1 MFARRVM
8 YTERAKKAMP
18 PQKSLRF
25 VRSGIVD
32 GCAICG
38 GWEGDCSGEGGDETV
53 CSSFGVPCAFESGTL
68 VSDLELEPQ
77 PKRETIV
84 GDNSKTGVRGC
95 VRRNSPEL
103 REQARCKE
111 DMPAQIV

>member
-1 MFARRVM
+1 MLARRVM
-8 YTERAKKAMP
+8 YTERATKAMP
-18 PQKSLRF
+18 PKKSLRF

-38 GWEGDCSGEGGDETV
+38 GWDGGGGGESGDEPI
-53 CSSFGVPCAFESGTL
+53 CSSFGVSCAFESGTL

-84 GDNSKTGVRGC
+84 GDNSKTGGRGC
-95 VRRNSPEL
+95 
-103 REQARCKE
+103 A
-111 DMPAQIV
+111 

>member
-25 VRSGIVD
+25 VRSGIAD
-32 GCAICG
+32 GCGVCG
-38 GWEGDCSGEGGDETV
+38 GWEGGCGGEGGDETF
-53 CSSFGVPCAFESGTL
+53 CSSFGVSCAFESGTL

-84 GDNSKTGVRGC
+84 GANSKTGG
-95 VRRNSPEL
+95 RRCTRNLPDL
-103 REQARCKE
+103 RKQT
-111 DMPAQIV
+111 